1 MQCGHSDRKAAD
13 LERQFAKMESKME
26 KLMLRAEKKESVAD
40 LKSKVRAEVKKE
52 LDRVL
57 PDAVEQGLRDL
68 PFEMVCA
75 HQNKW
80 SAA

>member
-1 MQCGHSDRKAAD
+1 MKI
-13 LERQFAKMESKME
+13 QFAEGE
-26 KLMLRAEKKESVAD
+26 L
-40 LKSKVRAEVKKE
+40 RAEVKKE